1 MEEGM
6 DMFKKTG
13 DRSGEVTLYSGRM
26 SWCRSEQSALDGF
39 GFLTDKQLRFDMPE
53 IAKIMT
59 KILFKPFSKAFA
71 DGIYDI
77 AIPYDD
83 IRSVRPST
91 YGLRKALIIERKDG
105 TLFKFAVNHYDTW
118 EQAILKRMT
127 KIA

>member
-1 MEEGM
+1 
-6 DMFKKTG
+6 MFKKMG
-13 DRSGEVTLYSGRM
+13 DRSGEITLYSGRM
-26 SWCRSEQSALDGF
+26 SWCRSERSALDGY

-53 IAKIMT
+53 VSKIMT
-59 KILFKPFSKAFA
+59 KIFFKPFSKAFE

-83 IRSVRPST
+83 IQSVSPGT
-91 YGLRKALIIERKDG
+91 YGLRKALVIERKDG
-105 TLFKFAVNHYDTW
+105 TLLKFAVNHYDRW

>member
-1 MEEGM
+1 
-6 DMFKKTG
+6 MFKKTG
-13 DRSGEVTLYSGRM
+13 DKSGEATLYSGRM

-59 KILFKPFSKAFA
+59 KIFFKPFSKAFA

-83 IRSVRPST
+83 IRSVRPGT
-91 YGLRKALIIERKDG
+91 YGLRKALIIERKNG
-105 TLFKFAVNHYDTW
+105 TLFKFAVNNYDAW
-118 EQAILKRMT
+118 EKAILKRMT